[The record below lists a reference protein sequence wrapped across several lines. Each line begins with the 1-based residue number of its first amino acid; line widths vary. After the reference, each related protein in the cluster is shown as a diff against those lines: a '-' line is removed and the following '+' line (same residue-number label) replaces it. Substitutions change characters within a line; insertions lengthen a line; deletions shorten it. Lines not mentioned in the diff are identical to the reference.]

1 MRRLLVPWLLLVAGC
16 PRAMPPRPI
25 DVDPALRFPEFFAQP
40 ARGMEDSG
48 SALELDGVVLKA
60 LMLAA
65 NDFLP
70 SGNQGKHCWERQ
82 DARLFRF
89 IREGDIIF
97 IRMDVDPSACDGKVL
112 PLDSGAA
119 YAVHV
124 DGRILRRVF
133 DGEPGSGMDL
143 ESLDAGTREDAGP
156 LTVDAPVGSTWGAP
170 SDTTPARW
178 LDGGVLDAGTS
189 R

>member
-1 MRRLLVPWLLLVAGC
+1 MRRLLIPWLLLVAGC
-16 PRAMPPRPI
+16 PRATPHRPV

-40 ARGMEDSG
+40 ARRLDGSG
-48 SALELDGVVLKA
+48 VPIELDGAVLKS

-70 SGNQGKHCWERQ
+70 LGTQKGHCWERQ
-82 DARLFRF
+82 DARLYRF
-89 IREGDIIF
+89 IREGDVIF
-97 IRMDVDPSACDGKVL
+97 VRMDVDPAACDGKVL

-133 DGEPGSGMDL
+133 DGEPGSGTDI
-143 ESLDAGTREDAGP
+143 EPSDAGTPEDAGP
-156 LTVDAPVGSTWGAP
+156 LTFEVPVGSTGGAP

-178 LDGGVLDAGTS
+178 LDGGSLDAGAS